1 MDFKYTAV
9 IIEPRKH
16 KAIEFVL
23 NNICECLSDE
33 WNVILFHGTTNTDY
47 VKKIVENNARF
58 ENRVKLVGLNVENLD
73 ITEYSRLL
81 ATKSVIYDYI
91 LSDTFLVFQTDS
103 MILPANKQII
113 NEFLNYDYV
122 GAPWLVTNYPLTKN
136 SSFIGNG
143 GFSLRRKSKMLEIV
157 EKIEW
162 NKANEFKECFY
173 SNIYE
178 DLYFCTNY
186 DNIVVNK
193 PEYQKALTF
202 CVDEVFNEAP
212 FGCHKP
218 WTHRHY
224 EQLVNLY
231 PEIKT
236 LQDLQDVEKN

>member
-1 MDFKYTAV
+1 MDFKYTAI

-16 KAIEFVL
+16 CAIEFVL

-47 VKKIVENNARF
+47 VKKIVENNTQF
-58 ENRVKLVGLNVENLD
+58 ENRVKLIELNVENLD

-91 LSDTFLVFQTDS
+91 LSEVFLVFQTDS
-103 MILPANKQII
+103 MILKENKNII

-122 GAPWLVTNYPLTKN
+122 GAPWVITNYPFTKN
-136 SSFIGNG
+136 SCFIGNG
-143 GFSLRRKSKMLEIV
+143 GFSLRRKSKMIEII

-162 NKANEFKECFY
+162 NRANEFKECYY
-173 SNIYE
+173 SNVYE

-193 PEYQKALTF
+193 PEYQQATAF
-202 CVDEVFNEAP
+202 CVAEVFNNAP
-212 FGCHKP
+212 FGCHRP
-218 WTHRHY
+218 WGGGQY
-224 EQLVNLY
+224 EAMVNLY

-236 LQDLQDVEKN
+236 LFDLQCVEKN

>member
-1 MDFKYTAV
+1 MDFKYTAI

-23 NNICECLSDE
+23 NNICECLSRE
-33 WNVILFHGTTNTDY
+33 WDVILFHGTTNIDY
-47 VKKIVENNARF
+47 VTKIVDNNTLF

-91 LSDTFLVFQTDS
+91 LSDIFLVFQTDS
-103 MILPANKQII
+103 MILRANKHIV

-122 GAPWLVTNYPLTKN
+122 GAPWLITNYPQTKN

-143 GFSLRRKSKMLEIV
+143 GFSLRRKSKMLEII

-162 NKANEFKECFY
+162 NRANEFKECYY

-202 CVDEVFNEAP
+202 CVDEVFNEVP

-218 WTHRHY
+218 WTHGHY

-236 LQDLQDVEKN
+236 LRDLQDVDQN